1 MFVVCAIDDPV
12 NQRAKGLRNG
22 DEKMNDGHS
31 NSSQEG
37 TTRRDILLGAGTVA
51 AAMGFQAG
59 SSNAAETAQATTTPQ
74 AIPPVDKVDLV
85 HKRATVNGVRLHYV
99 TVGTGPVVLCMHG
112 WPQNHRE
119 FLPIMEAFADRYT
132 FIAPDLRGYADSDK
146 PFDGYEPQTIARDM
160 MELMDVENVQKFHI
174 LSHDLGGPPSVAL
187 AYLASDRALSLST
200 IETPFFGLSFP
211 GYVDPR
217 VPYWHL
223 GMHMNM
229 DVTRFLVEGREEQ
242 YLRHFFRD
250 FAYNPA
256 AIPEV
261 EVQRYVMQMRQPGN
275 LRASLNHYGYIP
287 QMAAQT
293 AELTKKKLTVP
304 MLAWGGSSSF
314 GSHCV
319 DSAKA
324 IATSAQGGV
333 IEECGH
339 WVFEEK
345 PQFIRNE
352 LEKFWGSIK

>member
-1 MFVVCAIDDPV
+1 MTMLI
-12 NQRAKGLRNG
+12 
-22 DEKMNDGHS
+22 
-31 NSSQEG
+31 
-37 TTRRDILLGAGTVA
+37 
-51 AAMGFQAG
+51 
-59 SSNAAETAQATTTPQ
+59 
-74 AIPPVDKVDLV
+74 

-99 TVGTGPVVLCMHG
+99 TAGTGPVILCMHG

-119 FLPIMEAFADRYT
+119 FLPVIEAFRDKYR
-132 FIAPDLRGYADSDK
+132 FIAPDLRGYADSEK
-146 PFDGYEPQTIARDM
+146 PFDGYEPKTIAADM
-160 MELMDVENVQKFHI
+160 LDLLAAEGVDRFHI

-187 AYLASDRALSLST
+187 AYLSNGRALSLAT
-200 IETPFFGLSFP
+200 IETPFFGLDFP

-250 FAYNPA
+250 FAYNPS
-256 AIPEV
+256 AIPEE
-261 EVQRYVMQMRQPGN
+261 EVRQYVTQMRQPGN

-293 AELTKKKLTVP
+293 SELTKTRLTVP
-304 MLAWGGSSSF
+304 MLAWAGRASF
-314 GSHCV
+314 GDHCFEC
-319 DSAKA
+319 AKA
-324 IATSAQGGV
+324 IAESAKGGV

-345 PQFIRNE
+345 TSFINE
-352 LEKFWGSIK
+352 QLGEFWATHC

>member
-1 MFVVCAIDDPV
+1 
-12 NQRAKGLRNG
+12 
-22 DEKMNDGHS
+22 
-31 NSSQEG
+31 
-37 TTRRDILLGAGTVA
+37 
-51 AAMGFQAG
+51 
-59 SSNAAETAQATTTPQ
+59 
-74 AIPPVDKVDLV
+74 
-85 HKRATVNGVRLHYV
+85 
-99 TVGTGPVVLCMHG
+99 MHG

-119 FLPIMEAFADRYT
+119 FLPIIESFAEQYS

-146 PFDGYEPQTIARDM
+146 PYDGYEPKTIAEDM
-160 MELMDVENVQKFHI
+160 LALLAVEDVENFHI

-187 AYLASDRALSLST
+187 AYVASSRAKSLAT
-200 IETPFFGLSFP
+200 IETPFFGLTYP

-229 DVTRFLVEGREEQ
+229 DITRLLVEGREEQ

-256 AIPEV
+256 AVPES
-261 EVQRYVMQMRQPGN
+261 EVQQYVMHMRQPGG

-293 AELTKKKLTVP
+293 AELTKQTLAVP
-304 MLAWGGSSSF
+304 MLAWGGSASF
-314 GSHCV
+314 GDHCFN
-319 DSAKA
+319 SAKA
-324 IATSAQGGV
+324 IADSADGGV

-345 PQFIRNE
+345 IDFIRE
-352 LEKFWGSIK
+352 QLCSFWSGLN